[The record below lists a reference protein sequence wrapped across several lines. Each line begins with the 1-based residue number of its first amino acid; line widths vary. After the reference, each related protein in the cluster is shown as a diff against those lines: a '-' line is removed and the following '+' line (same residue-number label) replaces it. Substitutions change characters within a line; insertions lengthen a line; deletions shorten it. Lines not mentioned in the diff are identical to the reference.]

1 MNNEINAVIFDIGNV
16 LNRVDFMAM
25 AARLAKHSP
34 LSAEEVRDVVWMTGL
49 EHEIE
54 TGKYDSREYFRRIKE
69 LIKGEE
75 DWNFEEFVEEYNS
88 GLTMSSEGEE
98 ALLLASRSKRVFLL
112 SNSPY
117 LHALWV
123 FEQEILAT
131 LPEFI
136 IFSYQEGVMK
146 PDPRIWQ
153 ILLERARLRAEKC
166 LFIDD
171 LMDNC
176 KAAGRLGMKTI
187 HFKAAEANLVH
198 EVRKWL

>member
-1 MNNEINAVIFDIGNV
+1 MKYGIDAVIFDIGNV
-16 LNRVDFMAM
+16 INRVDFMGM

-34 LSAEEVRDVVWMTGL
+34 LSAAEVRAAVWGTGL
-49 EHEIE
+49 ELEIE
-54 TGKYDSREYFRRIKE
+54 TGQYDSREYFRRIKD
-69 LIKGEE
+69 LIRGE
-75 DWNFEEFVEEYNS
+75 DAWDFETFVEEYKS
-88 GLTMSSEGEE
+88 GLSMTSEGKE
-98 ALLLASRSKRVFLL
+98 ALELASQSKRVFLL
-112 SNSPY
+112 SNTPY

-131 LPEFI
+131 LPEFS

-153 ILLERARLRAEKC
+153 ILLERAKLKAEDC

-171 LMDNC
+171 TLNNC
-176 KAAGRLGMKTI
+176 KAAATLGMKTI
-187 HFKAAEANLVH
+187 HFKAAEANLLH